1 MDEDERQRFV
11 GSVVEAHSNVSEI
24 AFKLRREFSSR
35 SPVLKAA
42 VKAERE
48 LFQFKQQLQKLDIDG
63 APQPDRLAGV
73 TPRWETGQPR
83 RSAQTAQALEALR
96 LQSVTGSG
104 SSAWVKKG
112 PFRPAP

>member
-63 APQPDRLAGV
+63 APQPDRLASV
-73 TPRWETGQPR
+73 TRGGKPVSQR
-83 RSAQTAQALEALR
+83 RSGR
-96 LQSVTGSG
+96 H
-104 SSAWVKKG
+104 
-112 PFRPAP
+112 RRDPAAAR